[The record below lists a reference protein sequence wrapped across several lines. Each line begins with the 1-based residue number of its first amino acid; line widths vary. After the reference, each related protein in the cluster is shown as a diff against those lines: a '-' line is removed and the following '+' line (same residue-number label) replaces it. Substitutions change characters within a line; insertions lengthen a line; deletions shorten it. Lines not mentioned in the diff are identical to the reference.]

1 MDEEVRST
9 RPKALRAK
17 YQRAVDE
24 WRDGA
29 SSKEYARQ
37 KAEFER
43 VKAEREARAA
53 SLRTVRGTKARATAA
68 RNREAAKVKRRA
80 EGLPAAPKVNVIVQK
95 Y

>member
-1 MDEEVRST
+1 MST
-9 RPKALRAK
+9 RPKALRLK
-17 YQRAVDE
+17 YERAVAE

-37 KAEFER
+37 KEEFER
-43 VKAEREARAA
+43 VKAEREAKAA
-53 SLRTVRGTKARATAA
+53 SLRVRGKAKATAA

-80 EGLPAAPKVNVIVQK
+80 EGLPATPEVNVIVQK